1 MPFYREHECNLSAP
15 YIRGVKGVSTSKLQ
29 ADDVSTQTIEVSDTI
44 AFTDA
49 GVKIY
54 TGSFSLST
62 THTFTS
68 AQLPPLGSLTANGE
82 LVLYLNNDI
91 YANVS
96 MAALVRAKGTT
107 IQALIYQR
115 VGNFTSVEMSVSGNN
130 VVVTCSPAA
139 TCNWMYRGI

>member
-1 MPFYREHECNLSAP
+1 MTFYRTHECNISAP
-15 YIRGVKGVSTSKLQ
+15 YVRGVKGVSTSKLQ
-29 ADDVSTQTIEVSDTI
+29 ADDVSTQSIEVADAIT
-44 AFTDA
+44 FTDA

-54 TGSFSLST
+54 TGNFPLSA

-68 AQLPPLGSLTANGE
+68 SQLPPLGNLAANGE

-115 VGNFTSVEMSVSGNN
+115 VGNFTSVEMSVVGNN